1 MANEPLYSSPPV
13 GERRIRRRFFQDSL
27 SVRMLVVV
35 LAVVMTGGILIHI
48 PSILIYHRAYL
59 EHRISDANIAVA
71 ALAALD
77 DPMLDARREQALLDQ
92 VGVTGIEVVSTP
104 TEAGLKMGRFG
115 AVKTVADGHSQ
126 GYSGLLGETLT
137 VLFSPTSRL
146 LHIVGAPA
154 TQPERVLIIEF
165 NDSHLKQE
173 LRGYSLH
180 HVSLT
185 LLISLFTALLVYASL
200 ERLMVR
206 PIHRITALLVKFR
219 QNPEAEAS
227 IIQTSRR
234 RDEIGVMER
243 ELVRMQAE
251 LRAALTQQARF
262 ATIGRAVSRIH
273 HDLNSILSTVSL
285 TSERLT
291 RIHDPATGRIAQ
303 LLARSVEKAI
313 DLCTQTQDLAR
324 GETPVPA
331 KTTFLLFPL
340 VAEVGEML
348 QLGRAHPIRWRNDI
362 APDFSVTADR
372 ERLYRVF
379 LNLGKNALEALTSG
393 GEIRITVRQTAGQ
406 AVIDIRD
413 TGPGIPETT
422 LGSLFIPFTTS
433 GRTGGTG
440 LGLATARDLMRAHG
454 GELSLVE
461 TGSHGT
467 CFRLTLP
474 LSTP

>member
-1 MANEPLYSSPPV
+1 MANEPLHSSPSV
-13 GERRIRRRFFQDSL
+13 GERRIRRRSFQDSL
-27 SVRMLVVV
+27 SVRMLIVV
-35 LAVVMTGGILIHI
+35 LTMVMASGILIHI
-48 PSILIYHRAYL
+48 PSILIYHHAYL

-77 DPMLDARREQALLDQ
+77 DPTLDARREQALLDQ

-104 TEAGLKMGRFG
+104 TEAGRRLGRFG
-115 AVKTVADGHSQ
+115 AAKTVADGHSQ

-137 VLFSPTSRL
+137 VLFSPTPRL
-146 LHIVGAPA
+146 LRIVGAPA
-154 TQPERVLIIEF
+154 TDPERMLAVEF
-165 NDSHLKQE
+165 NDNHLKQE
-173 LRGYSLH
+173 LRDYSLH

-185 LLISLFTALLVYASL
+185 LLISLITAILVYASL

-206 PIHRITALLVKFR
+206 PIRRITALLVKFR
-219 QNPEAEAS
+219 QAPEAEAS
-227 IIQTSRR
+227 VIQPSRR

-243 ELVRMQAE
+243 ELVRMQIE
-251 LRAALTQQARF
+251 LRTALTRQARF
-262 ATIGRAVSRIH
+262 AAIGRAVSRIH
-273 HDLNSILSTVSL
+273 HDLKSILSTVSL
-285 TSERLT
+285 TSERLA
-291 RIHDPATGRIAQ
+291 RINDPVTGRIAQ
-303 LLARSVEKAI
+303 LLIGSVEKAI

-331 KTTFLLFPL
+331 KTTFLLYPL

-348 QLGRAHPIRWRNDI
+348 QPDRAHPIHWRNDI
-362 APDFSVTADR
+362 PPDFAVMADR

-379 LNLGKNALEALTSG
+379 LNLGKNALEALSPG
-393 GEIRITVRQTAGQ
+393 GEIRITVQQTAGQ
-406 AVIDIRD
+406 AVIDVRD
-413 TGPGIPETT
+413 TGSGIPETA
-422 LGSLFIPFTTS
+422 LGSLFIPFATS
-433 GRTGGTG
+433 GHAGGTG

-461 TGSHGT
+461 TGPHGA